1 MNLNKIIFAKKL
13 SRITLSST
21 LIVFLLLGINN
32 DVFAFQSQN
41 HYHEDTILVAQ
52 LLEKAIGKYHHDY
65 EGALEDAHK
74 ALKISQIYN
83 DKSWTVKSHHRIGR
97 IYEANNHLVEA
108 LFYYQNELAL
118 VNQVSNNLKIDI
130 YFDLA
135 KIYNKTGDYVSSRK
149 DFLKV
154 IELCE
159 QTDNFKMKR
168 LAYNGLG
175 DLYTLMND
183 FEKAAEYNFKGIQ
196 LSQKNHDVKEECN
209 GYRQLAALYQ
219 KANNAESSY
228 KYANMAFNLLP
239 QVKDTQVIVLTHF
252 TYAKSLNLLKKHT
265 EALMY
270 FERAKALVE
279 NFGDKANIAKANL
292 YLAETFN
299 LMGYR
304 YKAEFHF
311 NEAFK
316 YVTFIESYELSKLYY
331 EFGVFNTKLEGKSD
345 VVEKSLNLSLQTALG
360 GNHKDVIQKSYFALS
375 ELNRKKANNSVAYT
389 YLQAAYAYRDSVIK
403 DENLKHIAET
413 QFAFDEEQ
421 ANKKMTKMQHEKF
434 TIIGVSIFALL
445 FFGIFGMY
453 YFMRQQKANNAI
465 LAQKNQEIEQQVQL
479 LAESNGV
486 LQQFAYI
493 TAHDL
498 KEPLRSISS
507 FVNIIQRRYIKAL
520 PLEATEYMNFVTG
533 GVKRMENLL
542 SALLEY
548 STVVADNTRVIQVT
562 PLKEVVKEIIQ
573 NLHHSI
579 EQRNAVVRY
588 PSVLP
593 DILISRVH
601 VTQLIQN
608 LVANA
613 LKFSETQPI
622 VEIGLKRHNETLVIY
637 IKDNG
642 IGIKEEYAD
651 KIFKVFQ
658 RLDRTQTYEGTGI
671 GLSICKSL
679 VDKYGGKI
687 WFESKA
693 NEGTTFFMA
702 FPEHMFSELP
712 DLKKIK
718 METYNSS
725 IPLTA
730 LK

>member
-1 MNLNKIIFAKKL
+1 MNLNKFIFAKKL

-32 DVFAFQSQN
+32 DAFAFQSQN

-65 EGALEDAHK
+65 EGALEDAQK
-74 ALKISQIYN
+74 ALKISQLHN

-97 IYEANNHLVEA
+97 IYESNNHLVEA

-118 VNQVSNNLKIDI
+118 VNQVPNNLKIDI

-135 KIYNKTGDYVSSRK
+135 KIYTKSGNYVASRK
-149 DFLKV
+149 NYQQV
-154 IELCE
+154 IALCE
-159 QTDNFKMKR
+159 QTDNLKMKR
-168 LAYNGLG
+168 LAYTGLG

-183 FEKAAEYNFKGIQ
+183 FEKASEYNFKSIQ

-239 QVKDTQVIVLTHF
+239 QVKDTQVIFLTHF

-270 FERAKALVE
+270 FERAKGLVE
-279 NFGDKANIAKANL
+279 HFGDKANIAKANL

-299 LMGYR
+299 IMGYR

-316 YVTFIESYELSKLYY
+316 YITFIESYELAKLYY
-331 EFGVFNTKLEGKSD
+331 EYGIFNSKFDGKTD
-345 VVEKSLNLSLQTALG
+345 VIEKSLNMTLQTSLS
-360 GNHKDVIQKSYFALS
+360 GNHKDVIQKAYFALS
-375 ELNRKKANNSVAYT
+375 ELNKKKGNNTVAYT
-389 YLQAAYAYRDSVIK
+389 YLQSAYAYRDSLIK
-403 DENLKHIAET
+403 DENLRHTAET
-413 QFAFDEEQ
+413 QFAFDEQQ
-421 ANKKMTKMQHEKF
+421 ANIKMEKVNREKIL
-434 TIIGVSIFALL
+434 IIVISIFTLL
-445 FFGIFGMY
+445 FSGILGMY
-453 YFMRQQKANNAI
+453 YFMRQQKANNVI
-465 LAQKNQEIEQQVQL
+465 LAQKNKEIELQVQL

-562 PLKEVVKEIIQ
+562 PLKEVIQEIIQ

-588 PSVLP
+588 PTAMP

-613 LKFSETQPI
+613 LKFSETQPV
-622 VEIGLKRHNETLVIY
+622 VEIGFKKQKDTFIIY

-658 RLDRTQTYEGTGI
+658 RLDRSKTYEGTGI

-687 WFESKA
+687 WFESKT

-702 FPEHMFSELP
+702 FPDHMVGELP
-712 DLKKIK
+712 DMKKLK
-718 METYNSS
+718 MESYNAS
-725 IPLTA
+725 IPITA

>member
-1 MNLNKIIFAKKL
+1 MNPKKFIFSKEIIQAVLIAFFSL
-13 SRITLSST
+13 SIS
-21 LIVFLLLGINN
+21 NMAA
-32 DVFAFQSQN
+32 AFQAQN

-65 EGALEDAHK
+65 DGALEDAHK
-74 ALKISQIYN
+74 ALKISQLHN

-97 IYEANNHLVEA
+97 IYESNNHLVEA
-108 LFYYQNELAL
+108 LFYYQNELVL
-118 VNQVSNNLKIDI
+118 VNQVPNNLKIDI

-135 KIYNKTGDYVSSRK
+135 KIYNKTGDYVASRK
-149 DFLKV
+149 NYLQV
-154 IELCE
+154 ITLCE
-159 QTDNFKMKR
+159 QSDNLKMKR
-168 LAYNGLG
+168 LAYTGLG
-175 DLYTLMND
+175 DLYSLMND
-183 FEKAAEYNFKGIQ
+183 FEKAAEYNFKSIQ

-228 KYANMAFNLLP
+228 KYANMAYNLLP

-252 TYAKSLNLLKKHT
+252 TYAKSLNLVKKHT

-270 FERAKALVE
+270 FERAKTLVE
-279 NFGDKANIAKANL
+279 KFGDKANIAKANL

-299 LMGYR
+299 TMGYR

-316 YVTFIESYELSKLYY
+316 YVTFIESYELAKLYY
-331 EFGVFNTKLEGKSD
+331 EYGVFNTKLEGKTD
-345 VVEKSLNLSLQTALG
+345 VVEKSLNLALQTSLKG
-360 GNHKDVIQKSYFALS
+360 SHKDVIQKSYFALS
-375 ELNRKKANNSVAYT
+375 ELNRKKANNTVAYT
-389 YLQAAYAYRDSVIK
+389 YLQAAYAYRDSIIN
-403 DENLKHIAET
+403 DENLRQTAET
-413 QFAFDEEQ
+413 QFAFDEQQ
-421 ANKKMTKMQHEKF
+421 ANIKLEKINREKIL
-434 TIIGVSIFALL
+434 IIGVSIFALL
-445 FFGIFGMY
+445 FFGILGMY

-507 FVNIIQRRYIKAL
+507 FVNIIQRRYVKAL
-520 PLEATEYMNFVTG
+520 PLEANEYMNFVTG

-593 DILISRVH
+593 DILMSRVH

-613 LKFSETQPI
+613 LKFSETQPV

-658 RLDRTQTYEGTGI
+658 RLDRTRTYEGTGI

-679 VDKYGGKI
+679 VDKYSGKI

>member
-1 MNLNKIIFAKKL
+1 MNMNKNIFSKQILRATFIAFL
-13 SRITLSST
+13 S
-21 LIVFLLLGINN
+21 LGINN
-32 DVFAFQSQN
+32 IVVAFQPKD
-41 HYHEDTILVAQ
+41 HYHEDTILIAK
-52 LLEKAIGKYHHDY
+52 LLENAIGKCHHDY
-65 EGALEDAHK
+65 DGALTDAQN
-74 ALKISQIYN
+74 ALKIAQLHN

-118 VNQVSNNLKIDI
+118 VNQVPNNIKIDI

-135 KIYNKTGDYVSSRK
+135 KIYTKSGNYVASRK
-149 DFLKV
+149 NFLKV
-154 IELCE
+154 IALCE
-159 QTDNFKMKR
+159 QADNLKMKR
-168 LAYNGLG
+168 LAYTGLG
-175 DLYTLMND
+175 DLYSLMND

-239 QVKDTQVIVLTHF
+239 QVKDTQVIFLTHF
-252 TYAKSLNLLKKHT
+252 TYAKSLNILKKHT

-279 NFGDKANIAKANL
+279 RFGDKANIAKANL

-316 YVTFIESYELSKLYY
+316 YITFIESYELAKLYY
-331 EFGVFNTKLEGKSD
+331 EYGVFNTKLEGKAD
-345 VVEKSLNLSLQTALG
+345 VIEKSLNLALQTALG

-375 ELNRKKANNSVAYT
+375 ELNKKKANNTVAYT
-389 YLQAAYAYRDSVIK
+389 YLQAAYAYRDSIIK
-403 DENLKHIAET
+403 DENLRHTAET
-413 QFAFDEEQ
+413 QFAFDEQQ
-421 ANKKMTKMQHEKF
+421 ANIKLEKINREKIL
-434 TIIGVSIFALL
+434 IIVISIFILL
-445 FFGIFGMY
+445 FTGILGMF

-479 LAESNGV
+479 LAESNSV

-507 FVNIIQRRYIKAL
+507 FVNIIQRRYVKAL
-520 PLEATEYMNFVTG
+520 PLEANEYMNFVTG

-593 DILISRVH
+593 DILMSRVH

-613 LKFSETQPI
+613 LKFSETQPV
-622 VEIGLKRHNETLVIY
+622 VEIGFKKHNDTFVVY

-642 IGIKEEYAD
+642 IGIQEEYAD

-658 RLDRTQTYEGTGI
+658 RLDRSRTYEGTGI

-702 FPEHMFSELP
+702 FPEHMFGELP